1 MTAEISSN
9 HNVEDQK
16 ALVTG
21 AASGIGRA
29 IALPGGLNQPVWGR
43 GCGHASQ
50 FGEVLSISTNGS
62 TLRAHA
68 RSVNGAK

>member
-9 HNVEDQK
+9 HNLEDQK
-16 ALVTG
+16 AVVTG

-50 FGEVLSISTNGS
+50 FG
-62 TLRAHA
+62 
-68 RSVNGAK
+68 RSSVH